1 MKVTVLSMLI
11 IACSIDVTRS
21 VNFVSSAFVS
31 PASPTISSTI
41 SSSIPTEVKDIRN
54 CFVASGYRV
63 NDNCLNKLSSS
74 LQRQQQALFAK
85 KKKKSSSAPKSGKI
99 QVKLLKF
106 VEGTGSV
113 GDVIMVAPAFFEH
126 KLKKTGSAV
135 RISDEDV
142 AKERAEADADHK
154 ALVDSAND
162 LQEKICDME
171 LSIGKKAGP
180 DGTLFGGV
188 GKKAILSELKTHFP
202 KGTLDA
208 KAIKIISLK
217 GEDEKE
223 MKGDIKNLGKY
234 TAIIA
239 LMKDITAKFDIS
251 IVES

>member
-1 MKVTVLSMLI
+1 MKMKVTVLSMSI
-11 IACSIDVTRS
+11 VACSIGASRS
-21 VNFVSSAFVS
+21 VNFVPSAFVA

-41 SSSIPTEVKDIRN
+41 SSMPTDVKDVRN
-54 CFVASGYRV
+54 CFVASGYRM
-63 NDNCLNKLSSS
+63 NDNCLKLKRSIPS
-74 LQRQQQALFAK
+74 QALFAK
-85 KKKKSSSAPKSGKI
+85 KKKSTSAPKSGKI

-106 VEGTGSV
+106 VEGTGSI
-113 GDVIMVAPAFFEH
+113 GDVVMVAPAFFEH

-142 AKERAEADADHK
+142 AKERAEADANHK
-154 ALVDSAND
+154 ALVDEASA

-171 LSIGKKAGP
+171 LPIAMKAGP

-208 KAIKIISLK
+208 KSIKIISVK

-223 MKGDIKNLGKY
+223 MKGDIKSVGKY

-251 IVES
+251 IVET